1 MRRFVI
7 VFLLMVMPFQW
18 SWAVAGGICEH
29 ETGKATQHFGH
40 HNHEHDAKAVKAGKT
55 PAESKNPGVGV
66 DADCA
71 YCHLLVAESSAP
83 SHALAS
89 ALADASHRV
98 STLPLIASLLAD
110 EPERPKWHS
119 AH

>member
-1 MRRFVI
+1 
-7 VFLLMVMPFQW
+7 MPFQW

-29 ETGKATQHFGH
+29 ETGKDAQHFGH
-40 HNHEHDAKAVKAGKT
+40 HSHEHDAKAVKAGKT
-55 PAESKNPGVGV
+55 SAESKNPGVGI

-71 YCHLLVAESSAP
+71 YGHLLVAEPSAP
-83 SHALAS
+83 SLAPAS

-98 STLPLIASLLAD
+98 ATLPLFGSLLAD
-110 EPERPKWHS
+110 EPERPKWRP